1 MRMATAKKAIKKYSV
16 PAAGSFTRRDST
28 LSQWGNSLGLRIP
41 REAAQQLKLRAGERV
56 RVEVKSGSMTITP
69 MRKKWSE
76 SELLDGVTPQ
86 IVEGE
91 IDWGP
96 PVGKEIW

>member
-1 MRMATAKKAIKKYSV
+1 MAAPKKSSKRSSTPIR
-16 PAAGSFTRRDST
+16 GSYRKTTVSR
-28 LSQWGNSLGLRIP
+28 WGNSLGLRIP

-56 RVEVKSGSMTITP
+56 RVEIRSGTMTVTP

-76 SELLDGVTPQ
+76 TELLRGVTPDM
-86 IVEGE
+86 VAGE
-91 IDWGP
+91 VDWGP

>member
-1 MRMATAKKAIKKYSV
+1 MPAAKKPKKRHSA
-16 PAAGSFTRRDST
+16 PSPGFSSRRNST
-28 LSQWGNSLGLRIP
+28 VSRWGNSLGLRIP

-56 RVEVKSGSMTITP
+56 RVEVKSGSMTVTP

-76 SELLDGVTPQ
+76 MELLRGVTPEL
-86 IVEGE
+86 VEGE

-96 PVGKEIW
+96 PKGKEVW